1 MSIAAQVSELRDRA
15 RMYATIG
22 VVAKT
27 EAAVADARRQKL
39 TPLPKL
45 SKDKETIAKIRS
57 MRNKYESIV
66 KCGKSLVSTC
76 ASKIKT
82 IDASIQRIVKSAEEK
97 KPKRKSSTASPKKA
111 KKSLKKRKTRK
122 PKRRSV

>member
-1 MSIAAQVSELRDRA
+1 MSIAAQVSELRERA

-22 VVAKT
+22 IVAKT

-82 IDASIQRIVKSAEEK
+82 IDASIQRVVKSAEK
-97 KPKRKSSTASPKKA
+97 KPTRKTSAAPKKA
-111 KKSLKKRKTRK
+111 KKSIAKRKARK
-122 PKRRSV
+122 PKRRSA